1 MDKLYEGVSDRSS
14 RVATFLAVL
23 ELTRFGRI
31 SISDDNMIVYLK
43 SRKNGGRKVWRSKK
57 SSEQ

>member
-1 MDKLYEGVSDRSS
+1 MDRLYEGVSDRSA

-31 SISDDNMIVYLK
+31 TISDDNSVVFLK
-43 SRKNGGRKVWRSKK
+43 GESRKNWKSKK
-57 SSEQ
+57 NLEC